1 MVELLWSSLSS
12 APGVPGGRGARAKVG
27 AGGRGDTMRA
37 PPVTRQGWD
46 RGATGMRDEE
56 GQGRIETRGRGKVF
70 AIHPV
75 FIMISSRVE
84 SGMKGNG
91 WRLDRVRNGEGKWA
105 G

>member
-1 MVELLWSSLSS
+1 M
-12 APGVPGGRGARAKVG
+12 GGGREPKRGQGA
-27 AGGRGDTMRA
+27 AGVTMRA
-37 PPVTRQGWD
+37 PLVTRQGWD

-56 GQGRIETRGRGKVF
+56 GEARIETRGRGKVF

-91 WRLDRVRNGEGKWA
+91 WRLDRVRNREERRA